1 LNELE
6 QAVAQE
12 VARREDELVELL
24 RALIRFDTRTHAHDE
39 PAREERD
46 LQEHL
51 ASRLRAAGA
60 EVSVFEPDSQLVAGH
75 PFAPEGF
82 TFAGRPQLVARF
94 AGRGRGRSLLFN
106 GHVDVV
112 DVEPRAEWTHD
123 PFAGEVA
130 DGRVYGRGACDMK
143 GGIAAMVLA
152 AEVLASLDV
161 PLAGD
166 LIINTVTDEES
177 TGAGGLVSARTLQ
190 PAAAI
195 VTEPTALEV
204 AIACRG
210 SLLPTISIEGRSGH
224 AGIPPRPPEEGGPVN
239 AIEKA
244 ALVLDA
250 VARLRERWETLEPHP
265 YLAPADCLPTRIS
278 GGEWLV
284 SYPARC
290 RVDCHIEYLPTQ
302 ADADGWGSE
311 VERAFERWIAEAAVE
326 DSWLRDHPPVV
337 EWLVGGVPPA
347 EVPADSP
354 VVQTALASLAE
365 VGRESRLAGF
375 QNWHD
380 GATLTVDGGI
390 PAVALGPGDVH
401 LAHSVDEHVPVDELV
416 ACAQALA
423 LTAMR
428 FCGAAD

>member
-1 LNELE
+1 ME
-6 QAVAQE
+6 E
-12 VARREDELVELL
+12 VARREDELVDLL
-24 RALIRFDTRTHAHDE
+24 RTLIGFDTRTHAHDE
-39 PAREERD
+39 PARAERD

-51 ASRLRAAGA
+51 AGRLRAAGA
-60 EVSVFEPDSQLVAGH
+60 EVSVFEPDPGLVAGH
-75 PFAPEGF
+75 PYAPPGF
-82 TFAGRPQLVARF
+82 TFAGRPQLVARL
-94 AGRGRGRSLLFN
+94 AGRGGGRSLLFN

-112 DVEPRAEWTHD
+112 DVEPRDEWTHD
-123 PFAGEVA
+123 PFAGDVA

-152 AEVLASLDV
+152 AEVLASLPV

-166 LIINTVTDEES
+166 LTVNTVTDEES
-177 TGAGGLVSARTLQ
+177 TGAGGLVSARTLR
-190 PAAAI
+190 PDAAV
-195 VTEPTALEV
+195 VTEPTSLEV
-204 AIACRG
+204 AVACRG
-210 SLLPTISIEGRSGH
+210 SLLPTISVEGRSGH
-224 AGIPPRPPEEGGPVN
+224 AGMPPRPPEEGGAVN

-250 VARLRERWETLEPHP
+250 VARLREHWATLPPHL
-265 YLAPADCLPTRIS
+265 YLAPADVVPTRIA

-290 RVDCHIEYLPTQ
+290 RLDCHVEYLPTQ
-302 ADADGWGSE
+302 ADASGWGST
-311 VERAFERWIAEAAVE
+311 VEKEFERWIEDAAAE
-326 DSWLRDHPPVV
+326 DPWLREHPPQV

-354 VVQTALASLAE
+354 VVQTALTALVD
-365 VGRESRLAGF
+365 VGREGAMAGF

-380 GATLTVDGGI
+380 GATLTVEGGI
-390 PAVALGPGDVH
+390 PAVALGPGDLH
-401 LAHSVDEHVPVDELV
+401 RAHSVDEHVPVDELV

-428 FCGAAD
+428 FCGTAD